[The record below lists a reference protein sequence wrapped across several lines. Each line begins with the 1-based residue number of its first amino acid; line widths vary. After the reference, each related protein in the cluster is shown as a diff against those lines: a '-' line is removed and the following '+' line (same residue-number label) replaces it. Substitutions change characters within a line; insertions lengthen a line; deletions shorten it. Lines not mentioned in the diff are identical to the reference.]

1 MERRPSIFLLLS
13 GFFGLSEFYRV
24 QLFTQIH
31 EIIFHGNGGYTWNE
45 VYNMPIWLRKFTFQ
59 KLNEYFEKQNSAVEK
74 STKSTSKV
82 KGPDIDPTYKTK
94 ASKI

>member
-1 MERRPSIFLLLS
+1 
-13 GFFGLSEFYRV
+13 
-24 QLFTQIH
+24 
-31 EIIFHGNGGYTWNE
+31 
-45 VYNMPIWLRKFTFQ
+45 MPIWLRKFTFQ